1 MAENDETAA
10 DGPDATQP
18 SSPPTQPSAPPTE
31 PTPAATEPASQASAS
46 EAATQTAPVSPPPPP
61 KKTGGGGTVP
71 VPAFVVVAIVAVAA
85 LAFGIFSF
93 LGKSGADDDKK
104 EAQDQLETVQTRLAT
119 ANDEIAA
126 ANDEIAAL
134 EEENAALGEDLTG
147 SEDFAAALDEVLGT
161 GQTAAD
167 SLYECATTAYEFILN
182 YLNSNNPDQGQAQA
196 VDDRCL
202 SAEDNY
208 NAFITALNGIE

>member
-10 DGPDATQP
+10 GGPDATQP

-31 PTPAATEPASQASAS
+31 PTPATQATAS
-46 EAATQTAPVSPPPPP
+46 EAATQVAPAPTAPGPPKPP
-61 KKTGGGGTVP
+61 KKTGGGSTVP
-71 VPAFVVVAIVAVAA
+71 MPAFVVVAIVAVAA
-85 LAFGIFSF
+85 LVFGIFSF
-93 LGKSGADDDKK
+93 TGKSSADDDKK
-104 EAQDQLETVQTRLAT
+104 KAEDRAEQAEGDLAA

-134 EEENAALGEDLTG
+134 EEENAALSEDLTG

-167 SLYECATTAYEFILN
+167 SLYECSVTAYEFILN
-182 YLNSNNPDQGQAQA
+182 YLNSNNPDPGQAQA

>member
-10 DGPDATQP
+10 GGPDATQP
-18 SSPPTQPSAPPTE
+18 SAPPTQPSAPPTE
-31 PTPAATEPASQASAS
+31 PTPAATQAAPAP
-46 EAATQTAPVSPPPPP
+46 TAPSPPKPP
-61 KKTGGGGTVP
+61 KKTGGGGGSTVP
-71 VPAFVVVAIVAVAA
+71 LPAFIVVAVVAVAA
-85 LAFGIFSF
+85 LVFGIFSF
-93 LGKSGADDDKK
+93 TGKSSADDDKK
-104 EAQDQLETVQTRLAT
+104 KAEDRAEQAENDLAA

-126 ANDEIAAL
+126 ANDEITAL

-167 SLYECATTAYEFILN
+167 SLYDCSVTAYEFILN
-182 YLNSNNPDQGQAQA
+182 YLNSNNPDPGQAQA

-208 NAFITALNGIE
+208 NAFITALNGLSNG

>member
-10 DGPDATQP
+10 GGPDATQP
-18 SSPPTQPSAPPTE
+18 SAPPTQPSAPPTE
-31 PTPAATEPASQASAS
+31 PTPAATQAAPAP
-46 EAATQTAPVSPPPPP
+46 TAPSPPKPP
-61 KKTGGGGTVP
+61 KKTGGGGGSTVP
-71 VPAFVVVAIVAVAA
+71 LPAFIVVAVVAVAA
-85 LAFGIFSF
+85 LVFGIFSF
-93 LGKSGADDDKK
+93 TGKSSADDDKK
-104 EAQDQLETVQTRLAT
+104 KAEDRAEQAENDLAA

-126 ANDEIAAL
+126 ANDEITAL

-167 SLYECATTAYEFILN
+167 SLYDCSVTAYEFILN
-182 YLNSNNPDQGQAQA
+182 YLNSNNPDPGQAQA

>member
-10 DGPDATQP
+10 GGPDATQP

-31 PTPAATEPASQASAS
+31 PTPAATQAAP
-46 EAATQTAPVSPPPPP
+46 APVAPAPPKPP
-61 KKTGGGGTVP
+61 KKTGGGGGSTVP
-71 VPAFVVVAIVAVAA
+71 LPAFIVVAVVAVAA
-85 LAFGIFSF
+85 LVFGIFSF
-93 LGKSGADDDKK
+93 TGKSSADDDKK
-104 EAQDQLETVQTRLAT
+104 KAEDRAEQAENDLAA

-126 ANDEIAAL
+126 ANDEITAL

-167 SLYECATTAYEFILN
+167 SLYDCSVTAYEFILN
-182 YLNSNNPDQGQAQA
+182 YLNSNNPDPGQAQA